1 MRWPDPWSGYLATVS
16 HPARLTSRELRPDGQ
31 LHPSNLDHQ
40 RILAINGEKDRI
52 ISSKVMR
59 KYIEL
64 FQTKTLVD
72 LEYRE
77 HAGVGHELQ
86 LTEEEIGLFLER
98 MLGDRRDP
106 LPDSLSWTTER
117 TDRYARRSWLVIS
130 ELAAGQAVD
139 ESNILPRHFGPNVPR
154 TRPYDPLPWGCVR
167 LEREGNEVRA
177 ETAGVRRFRLL
188 LSPER
193 FDLAKPVRVLVDGAL
208 VHEAEVRASVEVL
221 LRWAAEDDDRTRLF
235 AAELEVVVPE

>member
-1 MRWPDPWSGYLATVS
+1 
-16 HPARLTSRELRPDGQ
+16 
-31 LHPSNLDHQ
+31 
-40 RILAINGEKDRI
+40 
-52 ISSKVMR
+52 
-59 KYIEL
+59 
-64 FQTKTLVD
+64 
-72 LEYRE
+72 
-77 HAGVGHELQ
+77 
-86 LTEEEIGLFLER
+86 
-98 MLGDRRDP
+98 
-106 LPDSLSWTTER
+106 
-117 TDRYARRSWLVIS
+117 VIS

-235 AAELEVVVPE
+235 AVELEVVVPE